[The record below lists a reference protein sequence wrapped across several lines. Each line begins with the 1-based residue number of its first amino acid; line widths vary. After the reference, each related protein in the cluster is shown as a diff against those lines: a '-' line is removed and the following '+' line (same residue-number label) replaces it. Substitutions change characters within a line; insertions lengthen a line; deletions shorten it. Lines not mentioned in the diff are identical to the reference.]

1 MARTCIAVA
10 MSGGVDSSV
19 AAALLQRA
27 GHDVIGL
34 TLRLHVPGPDG
45 AVHACGGDSAE
56 SAAAAVAARMGVP
69 HQVIDLA
76 PQFLAAVLRP
86 AWDEYAAGRTPNPC
100 VACNQAIK
108 FGLLLD
114 RARVLGAVALATGH
128 YARVAPGPDGAPAL
142 FRGRDPAKD
151 QSYFLHRIHPERLAA
166 IRFPLGDL
174 TKPEVRALAAEWGF
188 ENARRPD
195 SQDACLAI
203 GDLGFPETLRR
214 LFGQAANPG
223 PVVDES
229 GRMLGTHAG
238 VHGLTVGQRRGVGP
252 ALGRRAWVLRL
263 DGDRAVVTTDP
274 DRLACTR
281 FRVRPAPGHGRWL
294 PDGARADCA
303 VQVRYRHVAVPCRV
317 TAGDGA
323 WQVDA
328 ATPIRAVTPGQSAV
342 FYEGDRVL
350 GGGVILAAEPA
361 GGVSAS

>member
-114 RARVLGAVALATGH
+114 RARALGAVALATGH

-223 PVVDES
+223 PVVDE
-229 GRMLGTHAG
+229 
-238 VHGLTVGQRRGVGP
+238 
-252 ALGRRAWVLRL
+252 
-263 DGDRAVVTTDP
+263 
-274 DRLACTR
+274 
-281 FRVRPAPGHGRWL
+281 
-294 PDGARADCA
+294 
-303 VQVRYRHVAVPCRV
+303 
-317 TAGDGA
+317 
-323 WQVDA
+323 
-328 ATPIRAVTPGQSAV
+328 
-342 FYEGDRVL
+342 
-350 GGGVILAAEPA
+350 
-361 GGVSAS
+361 